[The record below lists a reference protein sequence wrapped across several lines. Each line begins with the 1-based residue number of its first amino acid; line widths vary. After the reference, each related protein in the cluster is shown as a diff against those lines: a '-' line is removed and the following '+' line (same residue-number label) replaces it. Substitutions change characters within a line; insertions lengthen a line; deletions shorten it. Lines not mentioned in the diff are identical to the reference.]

1 MTSQLSFNQV
11 QSLGGQK
18 NNMGQNTNNVA
29 WKCSPGELPF
39 EADPK
44 TNSLEKKKKRKD
56 FSVPYAIMIK
66 KKKPCLLL
74 LAINAP

>member
-1 MTSQLSFNQV
+1 MNPQLSFNQV

-39 EADPK
+39 EAGPK
-44 TNSLEKKKKRKD
+44 TNSLDKKKKKD

-66 KKKPCLLL
+66 RTCLLL

>member
-29 WKCSPGELPF
+29 WKSPGELPF

-44 TNSLEKKKKRKD
+44 TNSLEKKKKERI
-56 FSVPYAIMIK
+56 FLFHMQ
-66 KKKPCLLL
+66 
-74 LAINAP
+74 

>member
-44 TNSLEKKKKRKD
+44 TNSLEKKKKKGFFCSICNND
-56 FSVPYAIMIK
+56 K
-66 KKKPCLLL
+66 KKKKTCFLL